1 MRISC
6 CSACHVQLRYVAP
19 LFMFLHPVQRLRDQV
34 RAWASDPTIHSV
46 QLLEDARH
54 AIEYD
59 MVRTALTFLRCKL

>member
-1 MRISC
+1 M
-6 CSACHVQLRYVAP
+6 
-19 LFMFLHPVQRLRDQV
+19 QRLRDQV

-59 MVRTALTFLRCKL
+59 MVRTFHHLGLQDASKLKGAQPPLLM

>member
-1 MRISC
+1 MRMLC
-6 CSACHVQLRYVAP
+6 CTAVSALI
-19 LFMFLHPVQRLRDQV
+19 MFLHPVQRLRDQV

-59 MVRTALTFLRCKL
+59 MVRAALLFMRCKL